1 MDDSAPNMNGT
12 GSKTRQVFHSF
23 GKFCMNEH
31 GLFVSQGRKEQGS

>member
-1 MDDSAPNMNGT
+1 MDNSAPNMNGT